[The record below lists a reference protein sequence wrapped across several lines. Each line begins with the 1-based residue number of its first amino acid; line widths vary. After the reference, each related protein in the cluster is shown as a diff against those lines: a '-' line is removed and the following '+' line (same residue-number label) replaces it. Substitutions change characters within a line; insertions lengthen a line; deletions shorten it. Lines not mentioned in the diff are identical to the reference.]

1 MILKLPRFISVI
13 SVKVKLPFPSV
24 VRYCPADPSVT
35 SKSKILSGRTGGF
48 VIFSYSTEIV
58 SNTKDPSPLA
68 FKNCPLIPSCIPRSI
83 KSVGINGLSIISN
96 QFPVKLVTGPVGNVN
111 VPVTV
116 IFSTEQ
122 ISDPVKSKQSVT
134 GSSII
139 LLLFSVSTTRG
150 NRFAI
155 F

>member
-1 MILKLPRFISVI
+1 M
-13 SVKVKLPFPSV
+13 
-24 VRYCPADPSVT
+24 
-35 SKSKILSGRTGGF
+35 LSGISGGL
-48 VIFSYSTEIV
+48 VIFSYKTETV
-58 SNTKDPSPLA
+58 ANSNVPSPLA

-96 QFPVKLVTGPVGNVN
+96 QFPVKLVTGPVGSVN

-122 ISDPVKSKQSVT
+122 ISVPVKSKQSSI